1 MDTSHLAVRFA
12 ETARTHAS
20 RPATR
25 IKSGDGWR
33 VQSYREL
40 ATRVNALAA
49 HLVAQGVEAGD
60 RVLLLSNNRPEW
72 SIADLAL
79 LTIRAV
85 PVPIYPTSTPEQV
98 RHIAGDSGAVF
109 GFVETAALLGRLT
122 EVWDQ
127 LDGLRGVW
135 TFEPTASGDD
145 RVRTL
150 ADVLAQPAGD
160 DAVATV
166 QQRLAEASGDD
177 LASIIYTSGT
187 TGEPRGAALT
197 HRGFTFEL
205 DALDAFFEMTPED
218 SSLAFLPLSHALE
231 RAWTYK
237 VLTGGCLNTY
247 VADARTV
254 AEALVE
260 ARPTMFVSVPR
271 LYEKVFLTVHERVS
285 ASPAKK
291 KIFEWAMGVG
301 AQSQHAYRKGRQPS
315 AWLRAQLPIADRLVF
330 SSIRDALGGP
340 KTVMACG
347 GAPLRKEIE
356 EFFSAAGIL
365 VSQGYGL
372 TEASPLVS
380 FNSPGAFKFG
390 TVGRVMVGG
399 EVKIADEGE
408 IWYRGPNVMQGY
420 WNDPEGT
427 AAAVDAE
434 GWLHTGDVGYVDTDG
449 YLVITDRIKDII
461 VTSGGKNIAPAPI
474 EGMILADPLFEH
486 AVVLGNN
493 RPFVTL
499 LVRPSLPALEE
510 LGERLQVRFADVAEL
525 ANSPEVMHELSR
537 RVDALTEKL
546 PSQERIKDLRVA
558 LEEFT
563 MENGMLTPT
572 LKVRRRQVEERFSAL
587 IEDMYAKVQERRARR
602 GQ

>member
-1 MDTSHLAVRFA
+1 MDQAHLAVRFA
-12 ETARTHAS
+12 ETANKHAS

-33 VQSYREL
+33 VQTYREL
-40 ATRVNALAA
+40 KTQVDALAA
-49 HLVAQGVEAGD
+49 HLLAQGIEPGD

-72 SIADLAL
+72 SLADLAMI
-79 LTIRAV
+79 TIRAV

-98 RHIAGDSGAVF
+98 RHIAADSGSVF
-109 GFVETAALLGRLT
+109 GFVENATLLDRVLP
-122 EVWDQ
+122 VWGELPD
-127 LDGLRGVW
+127 LKGVW
-135 TFEPTASGDD
+135 TFGPTASDD
-145 RVRTL
+145 PRVRAL
-150 ADVLAQPAGD
+150 RDVLAEPLPEGSGAG
-160 DAVATV
+160 VAD
-166 QQRLAEASGDD
+166 RLGEASGDD

-205 DALDAFFEMTPED
+205 DALDAFFDITPED
-218 SSLAFLPLSHALE
+218 TSLAFLPLSHALE

-271 LYEKVFLTVHERVS
+271 LFEKVFITVHERVA
-285 ASPAKK
+285 ASPAKQ
-291 KIFEWAMGVG
+291 KIFAWAMRVG
-301 AQSQHAYRKGRQPS
+301 AANQHAYRKGRQPS
-315 AWLRAQLPIADRLVF
+315 SLLRAQLPVADRLVF
-330 SSIRDALGGP
+330 KAIREALGGP

-390 TVGRVMVGG
+390 TVGRIIVGG

-408 IWYRGPNVMQGY
+408 IWFRGPNVMQGY
-420 WNDPEGT
+420 WNAPEAT
-427 AAAVDAE
+427 AAAVDDE
-434 GWLHTGDVGYVDTDG
+434 GWLHTGDVGYVDVDG

-499 LVRPSLPALEE
+499 LVRPSLPHLEE
-510 LGERLQVRFADVAEL
+510 LADKLQVRFSDAAEL
-525 ANSPEVMHELSR
+525 VNSPEIVEELKR
-537 RVDALTEKL
+537 RVSALTEKL
-546 PSQERIKDLRVA
+546 PSQEQIKDLRVA
-558 LEEFT
+558 VEEFT
-563 MENGMLTPT
+563 MENGLLTPT
-572 LKVRRRQVEERFSAL
+572 LKVRRRQVEERFESL
-587 IEDMYAKVQERRARR
+587 IEDMYARVQERRERR
-602 GQ
+602 GA